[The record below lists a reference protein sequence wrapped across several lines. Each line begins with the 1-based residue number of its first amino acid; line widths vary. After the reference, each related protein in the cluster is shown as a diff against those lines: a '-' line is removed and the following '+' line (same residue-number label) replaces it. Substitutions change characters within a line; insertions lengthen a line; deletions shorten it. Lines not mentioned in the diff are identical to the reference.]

1 MCCSMVR
8 RRFYDWLAG
17 YYWFVGL
24 FDDCYKRRALELFE
38 LKRGMRFLDVGCGTG
53 FVLRRLAGS
62 ALIFGVDSSCG
73 MAASARRRSGAHVSS
88 GDCFCLPF
96 RNGSFDVL
104 FCSFVFDIFDFSEQ
118 KKILLEFSRVC
129 APSGLLVLVN
139 NTRGKGV
146 FSWLSGFYLMLARI
160 FPNVLLNKPI
170 DGSFVVDESGFAVKK
185 RQVVGFTEI
194 VVCEKMC

>member
-1 MCCSMVR
+1 MVR
-8 RRFYDWLAG
+8 RRFYDWLSR

-38 LKRGMRFLDVGCGTG
+38 LERRMRFLDVGCGAG
-53 FVLRRLAGS
+53 FVLRRLAGR
-62 ALIFGVDSSCG
+62 ALIFGVDSSCE
-73 MAASARRRSGAHVSS
+73 MALSAGRRSGAHVSC

-96 RNGSFDVL
+96 RDGSFDVL

-146 FSWLSGFYLMLARI
+146 FFLLSGFYLMLVRI
-160 FPNVLLNKPI
+160 FPKVLLNKPI
-170 DGSFVVDESGFAVKK
+170 DGFSVVESSGFAVKK
-185 RQVVGFTEI
+185 RKVVGFTEI
-194 VVCEKMC
+194 VVCVRDTE